1 MCSSGGH
8 VQLVSTGLLR
18 GAGRGGERCPGVQP
32 QAATS
37 AAPIVVGEPTATLAE
52 PTAPAAVAENVPQR
66 EVKLSFATIAPPPG
80 SIVLRGSRPD
90 ASVEFGMRSDE
101 LVANAL
107 LNLEYTPSPS
117 LLPVQSQL
125 KVYLNDELMGV
136 LPVTKEQLGKRS
148 ARSCRLTRCTSPTS
162 TAYGWSLSATTAT
175 SAKTRP
181 AARCGWTSDAKAIW
195 ISPTSR

>member
-1 MCSSGGH
+1 MCSWYPLASYAAPAA
-8 VQLVSTGLLR
+8 VANAAPV
-18 GAGRGGERCPGVQP
+18 VQP
-32 QAATS
+32 QAATP

-107 LNLEYTPSPS
+107 LNRLEKKLIARGCPKINIMVREDNDV
-117 LLPVQSQL
+117 VQGMYERL
-125 KVYLNDELMGV
+125 GYEYADV
-136 LPVTKEQLGKRS
+136 LTLGKR
-148 ARSCRLTRCTSPTS
+148 LIEDEE
-162 TAYGWSLSATTAT
+162 Y
-175 SAKTRP
+175 
-181 AARCGWTSDAKAIW
+181 
-195 ISPTSR
+195 

>member
-1 MCSSGGH
+1 MCSWYPLASYAAPAA
-8 VQLVSTGLLR
+8 VANAAPV
-18 GAGRGGERCPGVQP
+18 VQP
-32 QAATS
+32 QAATP
-37 AAPIVVGEPTATLAE
+37 AAPIVVGE

-136 LPVTKEQLGKRS
+136 LPVTKEQLGKKT

-162 TAYGWSLSATTAT
+162 TAYDWSLSATTAT

>member
-1 MCSSGGH
+1 MCAVAVGMCSWYPLASYAAPAA
-8 VQLVSTGLLR
+8 V
-18 GAGRGGERCPGVQP
+18 ANAAPGVQP
-32 QAATS
+32 QAATP

-136 LPVTKEQLGKRS
+136 LPVTKEQLGKKIRAQLDRKS
-148 ARSCRLTRCTSPTS
+148 VV
-162 TAYGWSLSATTAT
+162 
-175 SAKTRP
+175 
-181 AARCGWTSDAKAIW
+181 
-195 ISPTSR
+195 